1 MSYHPAGHESPRT
14 RQLHIAAN
22 PETSSVVLRK
32 LATLTEDRSILIYL
46 AENRSTPADTL
57 STLSRHESP
66 EVRTAVAD
74 NPSCPAEILDYLVK
88 DISAD
93 LRFAMAENH
102 CLAEELLYDLAMDE
116 NPWIAD
122 RAERT
127 LARLAEEAAK
137 VKTNL
142 SLIYPKP
149 IRVLLAEDN
158 DFIRSLIKK
167 KLSQDK
173 DIEVIAEV
181 NDGKAAVIACLQN
194 NPSLV
199 LMDMIMPEL
208 DGIQATTIIKTQRPY
223 VKVVMVTGCDSDEK
237 IIAALNAGADGYFL
251 KVNALDK
258 LTACIEA
265 VAQGGS
271 WLDPAISTTIL
282 RECFLPANTEVAQK
296 AVEKAANITGSIEEL
311 IAAGKY
317 GHAIKIAHSAYDYA
331 VQRFGPDSE
340 EAINLLCQA
349 AELYYMNKDFA
360 NAERYYLHVLEVRQE
375 ILKNA
380 DQKTNSV
387 LRVLGK
393 MCESTGNLHQA
404 ELYYSWALRISERI
418 EDHYRVDE
426 IHTKLEQLKS
436 LKRSRESH
444 KERTSP

>member
-22 PETSSVVLRK
+22 PETSAVLLRK
-32 LATLTEDRSILIYL
+32 LATLTEDRLILTYL

-57 STLSRHESP
+57 KALSLHESQ
-66 EVRTAVAD
+66 EIRTAVAD
-74 NPSCPAEILDYLVK
+74 NPCCPKETLK
-88 DISAD
+88 DLAKDDSAD

-102 CLAEELLYDLAMDE
+102 CLAEDLLHDLAMDA
-116 NPWIAD
+116 NPWVKD
-122 RAERT
+122 RAEKT
-127 LARLAEEAAK
+127 LARLAEEAEKAK
-137 VKTNL
+137 AQLNL
-142 SLIYPKP
+142 PCPKP

-167 KLSQDK
+167 KISQDR
-173 DIEVIAEV
+173 DIEVVAEV
-181 NDGKAAVIACLQN
+181 NDGKAAVISCLQN

-208 DGIQATTIIKTQRPY
+208 DGIQATNIIKTQRPY
-223 VKVVMVTGCDSDEK
+223 IKVVMVTGCDSDEK

-265 VAQGGS
+265 VAAGGS

-282 RECFLPANTEVAQK
+282 RECFIPTDAEAARK
-296 AVEKAANITGSIEEL
+296 SVEKSTNVTDSIEEL
-311 IAAGKY
+311 VAAGKY
-317 GHAIKIAHSAYDYA
+317 GHAIRIARSAYDYA
-331 VQRFGPDSE
+331 VERFGPDSE

-375 ILKNA
+375 ILMNA

-404 ELYYSWALRISERI
+404 ELYYSWALRISERM

-426 IHTKLEQLKS
+426 IHNKLNQIKS

-444 KERTSP
+444 KELRSP